1 MERSKS
7 IKRTRVKAKESVAIR
22 WQSYLK
28 NCLLG
33 GIF

>member
-1 MERSKS
+1 MEKSKS
-7 IKRTRVKAKESVAIR
+7 IKRTREKVKENAAIR

-28 NCLLG
+28 NGFIG